1 MEVYVSGAIG
11 ALISALIGAV
21 VGGLVGY
28 LGKRR
33 KMEQAEDDLLLC
45 MSRAALFSYYQ
56 EVIERG
62 HSVPQEIEVYE
73 PMWQA
78 YNARGGDGVIDRLH
92 SKVEELPIK
101 PE

>member
-1 MEVYVSGAIG
+1 MEVYVSGAVA
-11 ALISALIGAV
+11 ALISAIIGAV

-28 LGKRR
+28 LGKHR

-45 MSRAALFSYYQ
+45 MSRATLFSHYQ
-56 EVIERG
+56 DVIARG

-73 PMWQA
+73 PMFQA

-92 SKVEELPIK
+92 SQVEELPIK